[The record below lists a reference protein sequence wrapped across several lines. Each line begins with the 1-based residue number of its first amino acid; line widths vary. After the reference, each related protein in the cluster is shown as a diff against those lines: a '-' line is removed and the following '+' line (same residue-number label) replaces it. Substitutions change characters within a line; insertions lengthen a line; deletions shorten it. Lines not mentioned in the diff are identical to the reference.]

1 MIGSDVEPGNIFDC
15 FDAANAPA
23 YVYAISRL
31 WGSPLSCFRRL
42 LAKFSDGSTVSRA
55 SPSSPS
61 SPLFV
66 K

>member
-1 MIGSDVEPGNIFDC
+1 MIGSDVEPRNIFDC

-23 YVYAISRL
+23 YVYAIFR
-31 WGSPLSCFRRL
+31 GSPLSCLRRL
-42 LAKFSDGSTVSRA
+42 LAKFSDGSVVSRA

-61 SPLFV
+61 SSLFA